1 MKHKISIPVLV
12 LIVVCTLAA
21 IALIQRALSHRNA
34 SVRTETAGLLPKFQ
48 ADDVAR
54 FRLSW
59 RDMAVTLVKNK
70 NGVWT
75 VEERALPADPKK
87 VLEFLEAAA
96 SIRPLKLI
104 APADEKTLLRLRTF
118 VQGFNGAIPGARLEM
133 QDKNG
138 KELLNLAMGRGHFLP
153 DDTTPPDQRVPS
165 GRYFALLDSKLNPGS
180 VFLAPTIFEDAPPVP
195 GAWLRQPVFENLNA
209 ALGILFRDL
218 PKGRIQWT
226 VSRPDP
232 SRAFED
238 ASGGLRPVARQ
249 NISTLLSALAFRS
262 AVDAFPRSHYKN
274 LEPAFAEL
282 IITDAYGLS
291 RKAVFHRLKGD
302 SSKVVFT
309 LDARIYRQVKM
320 PGLDQQKLID
330 RFLFSGKDVCYEMP
344 MPLFN
349 ELTAAPFELPKTKK
363 PHKK

>member
-12 LIVVCTLAA
+12 LIVVCALAA

-238 ASGGLRPVARQ
+238 ASGGDIPVQPPERGVFMLNPRPD
-249 NISTLLSALAFRS
+249 IG
-262 AVDAFPRSHYKN
+262 H
-274 LEPAFAEL
+274 PAAEL
-282 IITDAYGLS
+282 DLVWAGDKWRRHDLGRGWRMMVMPSGGVISACL
-291 RKAVFHRLKGD
+291 AVASTRIGPHGVG
-302 SSKVVFT
+302 SSPQ
-309 LDARIYRQVKM
+309 ANSS
-320 PGLDQQKLID
+320 PAKLG
-330 RFLFSGKDVCYEMP
+330 SKW
-344 MPLFN
+344 
-349 ELTAAPFELPKTKK
+349 K
-363 PHKK
+363 

>member
-1 MKHKISIPVLV
+1 MKHKISIPVLI
-12 LIVVCTLAA
+12 LIVVCALAA

-48 ADDVAR
+48 VDDVAR

-249 NISTLLSALAFRS
+249 NISTLLSAC
-262 AVDAFPRSHYKN
+262 VENVNH
-274 LEPAFAEL
+274 
-282 IITDAYGLS
+282 
-291 RKAVFHRLKGD
+291 RKILRLKGD
-302 SSKVVFT
+302 SSKVVLT